1 MITTACNCFPNGV
14 LLTVTA
20 VAVGAVHHR
29 GVLAAAVAAIIVVV
43 DYHTIVYPAVD
54 HHGVIAIA
62 VHHHGV
68 VDTIVNHHAVAVG
81 RHGRGIAAGLA
92 VAKAVE
98 MAGWLGRGLGSC
110 WLRL

>member
-1 MITTACNCFPNGV
+1 MITTACNCFANGV
-14 LLTVTA
+14 LSTAAA

-29 GVLAAAVAAIIVVV
+29 GVLAAAAAIIVVV
-43 DYHTIVYPAVD
+43 IDYHTVVDPAVD

-68 VDTIVNHHAVAVG
+68 VDTVVNHHAVAVG
-81 RHGRGIAAGLA
+81 RHGGGIAAGLA